1 MKIFKTL
8 IVVIILFSFNSIS
21 FAEDQRDCSAID
33 TSTGVGM
40 WQKYKC
46 DKGLPEGEKGSFK
59 KKLKKLNP
67 FKKKN

>member
-21 FAEDQRDCSAID
+21 FAEDQRDCSTID

-46 DKGLPEGEKGSFK
+46 DKVWF
-59 KKLKKLNP
+59 N
-67 FKKKN
+67 